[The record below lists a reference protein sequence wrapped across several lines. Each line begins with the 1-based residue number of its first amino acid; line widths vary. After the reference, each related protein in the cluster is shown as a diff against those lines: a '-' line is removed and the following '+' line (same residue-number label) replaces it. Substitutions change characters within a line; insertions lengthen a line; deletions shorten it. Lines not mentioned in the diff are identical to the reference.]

1 MQESRRFSMFS
12 KVSTADVISNSPS
25 LRLSAL
31 CHLARGGG
39 LLQEM
44 VDTLSVDVAPQER
57 CPEEVPA
64 RVMS

>member
-39 LLQEM
+39 LLQGWL
-44 VDTLSVDVAPQER
+44 TRCLWTWSRRNDVPKKFP
-57 CPEEVPA
+57 PE
-64 RVMS
+64 S